1 MCART
6 PAVTH
11 VTATRASFLRVNSR
25 DKGSWFVTVV
35 HPPNFRFVLS
45 LSLSRVFTDKKRLA
59 CTGAFRSR
67 GRAIRRSYVQMTRI
81 LNASTPRI
89 KTGCVHNGEH
99 GFPGTRRLLG
109 FFAMRISL
117 AVYRRHAAQREEE
130 EEEEKEEEGGGV
142 VSVGDR
148 KEEERKDRGEYSA
161 TVVDDCQ
168 SIRES
173 ASREYR
179 GWLPSLLDE
188 QLYLSSTS

>member
-1 MCART
+1 MVRNRRPPT
-6 PAVTH
+6 ELP
-11 VTATRASFLRVNSR
+11 LR
-25 DKGSWFVTVV
+25 
-35 HPPNFRFVLS
+35 P

-109 FFAMRISL
+109 FFAMRISS

-130 EEEEKEEEGGGV
+130 EEEEKEGGGV